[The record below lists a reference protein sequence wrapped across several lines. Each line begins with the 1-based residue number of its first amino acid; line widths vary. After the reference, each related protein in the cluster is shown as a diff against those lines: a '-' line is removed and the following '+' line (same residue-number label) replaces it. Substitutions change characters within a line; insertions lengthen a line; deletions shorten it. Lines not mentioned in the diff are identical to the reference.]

1 MLEVVRHG
9 PMLGDHTIFD
19 KQSVVWQYA
28 GKDPNTINLT
38 PFPKT
43 PLPNWRL
50 DYAGLNKIPKM
61 AEIFSSVNITHSYTS
76 TYDVIGFTASG
87 QYLDPE

>member
-1 MLEVVRHG
+1 M
-9 PMLGDHTIFD
+9 
-19 KQSVVWQYA
+19 
-28 GKDPNTINLT
+28 
-38 PFPKT
+38 
-43 PLPNWRL
+43 

-87 QYLDPE
+87 QYLDPELITLDNRIEDYPLDSGEVVDKILKRFDIK